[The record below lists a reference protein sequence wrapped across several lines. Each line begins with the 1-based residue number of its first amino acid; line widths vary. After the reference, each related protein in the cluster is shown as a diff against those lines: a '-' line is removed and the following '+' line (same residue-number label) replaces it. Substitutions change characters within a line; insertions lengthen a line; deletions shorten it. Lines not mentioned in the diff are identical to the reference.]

1 MTSHLW
7 WPDTSI
13 LNRPQTPVDHLHKSD
28 VVSLDKLNDSVVLV
42 AVLVEV
48 SEAFRGTE
56 VNVVEDL
63 DLPGN
68 GI

>member
-1 MTSHLW
+1 
-7 WPDTSI
+7 
-13 LNRPQTPVDHLHKSD
+13 
-28 VVSLDKLNDSVVLV
+28 VSLDKLNDSVVLV